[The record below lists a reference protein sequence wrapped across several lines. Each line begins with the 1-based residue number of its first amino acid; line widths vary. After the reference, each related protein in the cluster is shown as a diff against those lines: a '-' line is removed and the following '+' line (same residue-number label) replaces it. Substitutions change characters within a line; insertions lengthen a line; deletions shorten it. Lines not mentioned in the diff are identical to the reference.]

1 VQTYHINVGVS
12 LPHSIVLV
20 HPGRDIDHL
29 LLGFLLRLGLHLLEL
44 LRLGF
49 LGLRFL
55 GLELLLRLLDLL
67 DRVVLLADV
76 SVGLLLG
83 PGVEQQRS
91 RRDGDGDGC
100 YGPVGCRQRSIH
112 QSINPLN
119 GAHSSRFPGIQQV
132 EIHETRKKI
141 GLGKRDN

>member
-1 VQTYHINVGVS
+1 MQTYHINVGVS

-29 LLGFLLRLGLHLLEL
+29 LLGF

-132 EIHETRKKI
+132 EIHETRKKNWV
-141 GLGKRDN
+141 GKER